1 MEHSAWRRPELNS
14 IEASI
19 RSRELSSSDV
29 FEFLSKNPPSVEN
42 SKSRPGS
49 VRRVTRSA
57 LAAAVYDCGRVS
69 REEARRF
76 VEVML
81 SEIAHALSRGESV
94 KLVSFGSFV
103 VRSKGERVGRN
114 PRTGVEATIS
124 ARRVVVFRPAK
135 ELSARVDPGRRAED
149 D

>member
-1 MEHSAWRRPELNS
+1 
-14 IEASI
+14 
-19 RSRELSSSDV
+19 
-29 FEFLSKNPPSVEN
+29 
-42 SKSRPGS
+42 
-49 VRRVTRSA
+49 VTRSA

-103 VRSKGERVGRN
+103 VRSKGERVGAIHGPVSKRLSRRGAWLSSGPRRN
-114 PRTGVEATIS
+114 
-124 ARRVVVFRPAK
+124 
-135 ELSARVDPGRRAED
+135 
-149 D
+149 